1 MRVVLDTNVL
11 ISAVLVKSGN
21 PVQII
26 KMWQAGLFDLLL
38 SPAIYEEIERVF
50 TYPKI
55 QKRLQAQPDRVPG
68 LLELLRTNGIWVEPT
83 VQLKAVKNDE
93 SDNRQLETA
102 VAGKAD
108 YLITGDDHLLTLGT
122 YAGIGIVTPATF
134 VLLFEVHDSE

>member
-26 KMWQAGLFDLLL
+26 KMWQAGLFELLL
-38 SPAIYEEIERVF
+38 SPTTFEEIERVF
-50 TYPKI
+50 TYLKI

-68 LLELLRTNGIWVEPT
+68 FLELLRTNGIWVEPT
-83 VQLKAVKNDE
+83 LQLNAVKKDE

-108 YLITGDDHLLTLGT
+108 YLITGDDHLLMLGT
-122 YAGIGIVTPATF
+122 YAGIQIVTPAAF
-134 VLLFEVHDSE
+134 VLQFDQM

>member
-26 KMWQAGLFDLLL
+26 QMWQAGLFELLL
-38 SPAIYEEIERVF
+38 SPATFEEIERVF

-68 LLELLRTNGIWVEPT
+68 FLELLRTNGIWVEPT
-83 VQLKAVKNDE
+83 VQLNAVKKDE

-108 YLITGDDHLLTLGT
+108 YLITGDAHLLMLGT
-122 YAGIGIVTPATF
+122 YAGIQIVTPAAF
-134 VLLFEVHDSE
+134 VLQFDQM